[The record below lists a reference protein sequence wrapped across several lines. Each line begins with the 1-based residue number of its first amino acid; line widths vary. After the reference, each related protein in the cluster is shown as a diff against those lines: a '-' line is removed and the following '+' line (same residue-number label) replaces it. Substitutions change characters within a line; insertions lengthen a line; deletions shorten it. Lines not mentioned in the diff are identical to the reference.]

1 MPTPRLSFPYIV
13 QSQAQKEVTHAE
25 ALNVLDALVQAAVET
40 RALSVPPGNPVEGAL
55 YLVGVNPTGA
65 WSGRGNT
72 LAQWIGG
79 AWAFRAVAEGFR
91 LWVKDEGALIVWT
104 GTAWATYPSSLS
116 SETFTRTASFA
127 VSPTIAGATYRCD
140 PTAAAVIASLPL
152 MADVPVSF
160 EAKFRRLD
168 ASANAV
174 TLMPAHN
181 LLTFSEAF
189 DDAAWVKAKLSVQ
202 ANAAYAPDTILDAD
216 RLIEDTTTGNHEI
229 RQDFTKAEGVVKL
242 VAAIAAKPAGRTQIY
257 LMLDDGTSTN
267 RVQIR
272 ADLTAGVVG
281 YTNAAGTL
289 TLDASGTADLGN
301 GWRLLWLTATL
312 PSASGTYSHRVRLYD
327 GASSSYLGDGTSGVF
342 LSRAQACHGSAPIP
356 YLETTTAAILET
368 IGGANSYAISSQ
380 TETVVLTA
388 GAVEW
393 TATTVADPPTGSVT
407 LGAATASAID
417 AIAVGTDAV
426 ASAGSA
432 LAVGGDAAASAPAA
446 IAIGAATAAS
456 GDAALALGDGSSASA
471 ANAIAI
477 GDATV
482 ASGAD
487 SIAIGETATASA
499 ANAIAIGDATASS
512 ATAIAMGE
520 SASASNTAAIAI
532 GDSASATGADSVAIG
547 RSAVINGNYN
557 VGIGY
562 NAKFTASQLCNI
574 GIGYNVN
581 PGINAD
587 ADFDQNILIGR
598 ETLNTAGTVQKN
610 GSATPNY
617 NTLIGCRA
625 VAGDNSNTLSIGS
638 QNALIGYY
646 VTHIMGNGAAALG
659 SYNVAIGARNNELA
673 LAGTS
678 DPLTVGN
685 GTVTL
690 GSNNNRNSQGLVTVG
705 DYAVAIGYSSNR
717 NSVAGTALTVGARSI
732 AIGNNNNYDSG
743 GAIAAD
749 SIAIGSECDVAADA
763 GIAIGRYNVVAK
775 ANAVAI
781 GKYQTV
787 HNASEYR
794 FGAAA
799 GHGMVTYVLAATTV
813 DASVVELTTDG
824 TNFITISAGK
834 VFCFEA
840 FQTTWNRTDG
850 AHQVCR
856 FACGVIKNTAGTVT
870 LVKAPAVIASDG
882 TEHQVAFAAD
892 DTNDRLAV
900 TIAGLAAKTIETRVI
915 VTGAFLGV

>member
-1 MPTPRLSFPYIV
+1 MPTPRLSLPYIV

-40 RALSVPPGNPVEGAL
+40 RALSVPPANPVEGAL

-65 WSGRGNT
+65 WAGHGNM

-91 LWVKDEGALIVWT
+91 LWLKDEDALIVWT
-104 GTAWATYPSSLS
+104 GTAWATYPYASAA
-116 SETFTRTASFA
+116 ETLTRTASFS
-127 VSPTIAGATYRCD
+127 VSPTIAGALYRCD
-140 PTAAAVIASLPL
+140 ATGGAIIASLPL
-152 MADVPVSF
+152 LADVPVGF
-160 EAKFRRLD
+160 QAKFRRLD

-181 LLTFSEAF
+181 LLPYSEAF

-202 ANAAYAPDTILDAD
+202 ENAGYAPDNVLDAD
-216 RLIEDTTTGNHEI
+216 RLVEDTTSGNHEI
-229 RQDFTKAEGVVKL
+229 RQDFTKPEGVIKL
-242 VAAIAAKPAGRTQIY
+242 VAGIAARPAGRSQIY
-257 LMLDDGTSTN
+257 LMLDDGTATN

-272 ADLTAGVVG
+272 VDLTGG
-281 YTNAAGTL
+281 TIEYSNAAGTL

-301 GWRLLWLTATL
+301 GWMLLWLAATL
-312 PSASGTYSHRVRLYD
+312 PSATGTYSHRVRLYD
-327 GASSSYLGDGTSGVF
+327 GSSSSYLGDGASGVF
-342 LSRAQACHGSAPIP
+342 LSRAQACRGSSAVP
-356 YLETTTAAILET
+356 YLETTTAAIQET
-368 IGGANSYAISSQ
+368 IGGATSYALTSQ
-380 TETVVLTA
+380 TETVTLTA
-388 GAVEW
+388 GAAEW
-393 TATTVADPPTGSVT
+393 TASSVADPPAGSVT
-407 LGAATASAID
+407 LGSATASA
-417 AIAVGTDAV
+417 ANALAAGEGAT
-426 ASAGSA
+426 ASA
-432 LAVGGDAAASAPAA
+432 VAA
-446 IAIGAATAAS
+446 IAIGAAAAAS
-456 GDAALALGDGSSASA
+456 GVTSLALG
-471 ANAIAI
+471 
-477 GDATV
+477 
-482 ASGAD
+482 
-487 SIAIGETATASA
+487 ETASA
-499 ANAIAIGDATASS
+499 TAENAIAIGDATASAGS
-512 ATAIAMGE
+512 AIAIGE
-520 SASASNTAAIAI
+520 SASASNTSAIAI
-532 GDSASATGADSVAIG
+532 GDNASATGADSVAIG
-547 RSAVINGNYN
+547 HSAVINGNYN
-557 VGIGY
+557 IGIGY

-625 VAGDNSNTLSIGS
+625 VAGDNSNTISIGS

-673 LAGTS
+673 LSGTS
-678 DPLTVGN
+678 DALTVGN

-690 GSNNNRNSQGLVTVG
+690 GSNNNRNTQGAVIVG

-717 NSVAGTALTVGARSI
+717 NAVAGTALTVGTRSI

-749 SIAIGSECDVAADA
+749 SIAIGSECDVSGDA

-781 GKYQTV
+781 GKAQTV
-787 HNASEYR
+787 VNGGEFAS
-794 FGAAA
+794 GPAAA
-799 GHGMVTYVLAATTV
+799 HGMVAYVLAATTT
-813 DASVVELTTDG
+813 DGSTVELTTDG
-824 TNFITISAGK
+824 ANFIAIPPGK

-856 FACGVIKNTAGTVT
+856 FSGGVIKNSAGTVT
-870 LVKAPAVIASDG
+870 LVKAPAVISSDG
-882 TEHQVAFAAD
+882 TESQIALAAD
-892 DTNDRLAV
+892 DANDRLAV
-900 TIAGLAAKTIETRVI
+900 TIAGKAAKTIETRVI

>member
-1 MPTPRLSFPYIV
+1 MPTPRLSLPYII

-40 RALSVPPGNPVEGAL
+40 RALSVPPANPIEGAL
-55 YLVGVNPTGA
+55 YLVGAHPTGA

-79 AWAFRAVAEGFR
+79 AWAFRAVAAGYR
-91 LWVKDEGALIVWT
+91 VWVKDEDALIVWT
-104 GTAWATYPSSLS
+104 GTAWATYAYASA
-116 SETFTRTASFA
+116 SEIFSRTVSFA
-127 VSPTIAGATYRCD
+127 VAPTIGGATYRCD
-140 PTAAAVIASLPL
+140 ATDVPIVASLPL
-152 MADVPVSF
+152 MADVPVGF

-174 TLMPAHN
+174 TVMPAHN

-202 ANAAYAPDTILDAD
+202 ANAGYAPDNILDAD
-216 RLIEDTTTGNHEI
+216 RLIEDLTSGNHEI
-229 RQDFTKAEGVVKL
+229 RQDFIKAEGATKL
-242 VAAIAAKPAGRTQIY
+242 VVAIAAKPAGRTQIY

-272 ADLTAGVVG
+272 VDLAGG
-281 YTNAAGTL
+281 TIEYSNAAGTL

-301 GWRLLWLTATL
+301 DWRLLWLAATL
-312 PSASGTYSHRVRLYD
+312 PSASGTYAHRVRLYD
-327 GASSSYLGDGTSGVF
+327 GASSSYSGDGTSGVF
-342 LSRAQACHGSAPIP
+342 LSRAQLCNGSAPIP
-356 YLETTTAAILET
+356 YLETTTAAILES
-368 IGGANSYAISSQ
+368 IGGANSYALSSR
-380 TETVVLTA
+380 TETVTLTA
-388 GAVEW
+388 GAAEW
-393 TATTVADPPTGSVT
+393 TATTLADPPAGSVT
-407 LGAATASAID
+407 LGAASASAID
-417 AIAVGTDAV
+417 AIAVGADA
-426 ASAGSA
+426 AALAASA

-446 IAIGAATAAS
+446 IAIGATTTAS

-477 GDATV
+477 GDAT
-482 ASGAD
+482 
-487 SIAIGETATASA
+487 
-499 ANAIAIGDATASS
+499 ASS
-512 ATAIAMGE
+512 ATAIAIGE
-520 SASASNTAAIAI
+520 GASASNTAAIAI
-532 GDSASATGADSVAIG
+532 GDSAGATGADSVAIG

-673 LAGTS
+673 LSGTS
-678 DPLTVGN
+678 DALTVGN

-690 GSNNNRNSQGLVTVG
+690 GSNNNRNTQGAVTVG
-705 DYAVAIGYSSNR
+705 DYAVTIGYSSNR

-732 AIGNNNNYDSG
+732 AIGNNNNSDSG
-743 GAIAAD
+743 GVIGENA
-749 SIAIGSECDVAADA
+749 IAIGSECDVSGDA

-794 FGAAA
+794 FGAAS
-799 GHGMVTYVLAATTV
+799 GYGMVTYVLAATTT
-813 DASVVELTTDG
+813 DASTVELTTDG
-824 TNFITISAGK
+824 TNVITIPAGK

-840 FQTTWNRTDG
+840 FQTSWNRADG
-850 AHQVCR
+850 AHRVCR
-856 FACGVIKNTAGTVT
+856 FACGVIKNSAGTVT

-882 TEHQVAFAAD
+882 TENQVAFAAD
-892 DTNDRLAV
+892 DANDRLAV

>member
-1 MPTPRLSFPYIV
+1 MPTPRLSLPYIV

-40 RALSVPPGNPVEGAL
+40 RSLSVPPANPIEGAL
-55 YLVGVNPTGA
+55 YLTGVNPTGA
-65 WSGRGNT
+65 WSGNGNT

-79 AWAFRAVAEGFR
+79 AWAFRDVAEGFR
-91 LWVKDEGALIVWT
+91 LWLKDEDALIVWN
-104 GTAWATYPSSLS
+104 GTAWATYPSSAA
-116 SETFTRTASFA
+116 SETFNRTASFA
-127 VSPTIAGATYRCD
+127 VSPTIAGALYRCD
-140 PTAAAVIASLPL
+140 ATAGAIIASLPL
-152 MADVPVSF
+152 LATVPVGF

-181 LLTFSEAF
+181 LLTYSEAF
-189 DDAAWVKAKLSVQ
+189 DDAAWVKAKLSVP
-202 ANAAYAPDTILDAD
+202 ANAGYAPDNVLDAD
-216 RLIEDTTTGNHEI
+216 RLIEDLTSGNHEI
-229 RQDFTKAEGVVKL
+229 RQDFTKPEGVIKL
-242 VAAIAAKPAGRTQIY
+242 VAAIAAKPAGRSEIY

-272 ADLTAGVVG
+272 ADLTTGVVG
-281 YTNAAGTL
+281 YSNAAGTL
-289 TLDASGTADLGN
+289 TLDASGTADLGS
-301 GWRLLWLTATL
+301 GWRLLWLAGSL
-312 PSASGTYSHRVRLYD
+312 PSASGTYAHRTRLYD
-327 GASSSYLGDGTSGVF
+327 GAASSYAGDGASGVF
-342 LSRAQACHGSAPIP
+342 LSRAQLCHGSALIP
-356 YLETTTAAILET
+356 YIETTTAAIQET
-368 IGGANSYAISSQ
+368 IGGANSYALTSQ

-388 GAVEW
+388 GAAEW
-393 TATTVADPPTGSVT
+393 TASTVADPPAGSLT
-407 LGAATASAID
+407 LGSATASEANALAAGDGATASA
-417 AIAVGTDAV
+417 A
-426 ASAGSA
+426 
-432 LAVGGDAAASAPAA
+432 AA
-446 IAIGAATAAS
+446 IAIGAATTAA
-456 GDAALALGDGSSASA
+456 GDAAIALGDGASA
-471 ANAIAI
+471 TAENAIAI
-477 GDATV
+477 GDA
-482 ASGAD
+482 S
-487 SIAIGETATASA
+487 
-499 ANAIAIGDATASS
+499 ASS
-512 ATAIAMGE
+512 ATAIAIGE
-520 SASASNTAAIAI
+520 SASASNTSAIAI
-532 GDSASATGADSVAIG
+532 GDNAGAAGVDCVAIG
-547 RSAVINGNYN
+547 HAVSLNGNYN

-562 NAKFTASQLCNI
+562 NARFTASQLCNI

-625 VAGDNSNTLSIGS
+625 VAGDNSNTISIGS

-673 LAGTS
+673 LSGTS
-678 DPLTVGN
+678 DALTVGN

-690 GSNNNRNSQGLVTVG
+690 GANHNRNTQGPVTVG

-717 NSVAGTALTVGARSI
+717 NSVAATALTVGARSI
-732 AIGNNNNYDSG
+732 AIGNNNNSDSG

-749 SIAIGSECDVAADA
+749 SIAIGSECDVSGDA

-799 GHGMVTYVLAATTV
+799 GHGMVTYVLAATTI
-813 DASVVELTTDG
+813 DGSTVELTTDG
-824 TNFITISAGK
+824 TNFITIPAGK

-856 FACGVIKNTAGTVT
+856 FAGGVIKNSAGTVA
-870 LVKAPAVIASDG
+870 LVKAPTVIANDG
-882 TEHQVAFAAD
+882 AENQIAFAAYD
-892 DTNDRLAV
+892 ANDRLAV
-900 TIAGLAAKTIETRVI
+900 TIAGKAGKSIETRVI
-915 VTGAFLGV
+915 VTGAFLAL